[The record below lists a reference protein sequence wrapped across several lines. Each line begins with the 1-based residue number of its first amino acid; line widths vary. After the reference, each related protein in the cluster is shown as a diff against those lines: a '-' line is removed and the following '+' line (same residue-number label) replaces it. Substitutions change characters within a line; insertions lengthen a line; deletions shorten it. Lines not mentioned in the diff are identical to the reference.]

1 MHKEHILCLYYSAPS
16 IKLIAM
22 INKFLPFPVILPLIV
37 LLECWLVGDNKYI
50 TEILI
55 FIGLYLAIFWGVS
68 YFYQD
73 KIKFPSREDRRY
85 IRISYTTGHQ
95 EAEDDLVQRQS
106 IYFWLNRMAED
117 RDLREKLFAAFLV
130 FLIIGTWTFKSLNE
144 NVIYQRA
151 VILTCVC
158 VSILVIIT
166 IDLLRKRK

>member
-1 MHKEHILCLYYSAPS
+1 
-16 IKLIAM
+16 
-22 INKFLPFPVILPLIV
+22 
-37 LLECWLVGDNKYI
+37 
-50 TEILI
+50 
-55 FIGLYLAIFWGVS
+55 
-68 YFYQD
+68 
-73 KIKFPSREDRRY
+73 
-85 IRISYTTGHQ
+85 
-95 EAEDDLVQRQS
+95 
-106 IYFWLNRMAED
+106 MAED